1 MRKKAISKQQVETRL
16 QSGELGPANTK
27 DPAQLQR
34 KAWFYLG
41 IYFGRR
47 GRENKRQMKPTMLAL
62 RATPQGEEYFKR
74 VPRLVAS
81 DKKPSRWPFRRR
93 RWVGRENICCVR
105 ICQMPGENY
114 KKITCSK
121 SQAKLDCLFQR
132 PREARSFKHGEDRV
146 WYCNSPLVY
155 ILDSMLKLMSS
166 WAEIQANLTN
176 HYLRSTS
183 LPILSDNNCEKRHIK
198 SVTG

>member
-1 MRKKAISKQQVETRL
+1 VRKKAISKQQVETRL

-93 RWVGRENICCVR
+93 R
-105 ICQMPGENY
+105 
-114 KKITCSK
+114 
-121 SQAKLDCLFQR
+121 
-132 PREARSFKHGEDRV
+132 
-146 WYCNSPLVY
+146 
-155 ILDSMLKLMSS
+155 
-166 WAEIQANLTN
+166 
-176 HYLRSTS
+176 
-183 LPILSDNNCEKRHIK
+183 
-198 SVTG
+198 